1 MDATCENNN
10 VGKELFLE
18 KIQKLS
24 LTVEK
29 LSSEISQLKNMM
41 EKNSKINRPFGLKAI
56 KNSKAL
62 DFAGD
67 VYGLSSPSKKYLIS
81 FRFIQ
86 EEWKGKDKN
95 SLLITVRQQIKEN
108 GEDLNAIGIRIPLDD
123 VKTLRVLA
131 RQIISLL
138 FVSCE
143 LKQIEINDILRE
155 ILQDISKDGNK
166 IMSEIRAKLS

>member
-1 MDATCENNN
+1 MNASSENNAMD
-10 VGKELFLE
+10 KELFLAKFE
-18 KIQKLS
+18 KLS
-24 LTVEK
+24 LSVEK
-29 LSSEISQLKNMM
+29 LSSEITQLKSMM
-41 EKNSKINRPFGLKAI
+41 EKNAKINRPFGLKAI

-86 EEWKGKDKN
+86 EEWKGHKN
-95 SLLITVRQQIKEN
+95 DLLITVRQQIKEN
-108 GEDLNAIGIRIPLDD
+108 GDDLNAIGIRVPLDD

-166 IMSEIRAKLS
+166 IMSEIRGKLS